1 MIDIAYNKQ
10 IKTKYNITS
19 YPTLFVY
26 KEGQLLNRSTGYR
39 TKSVLVSQLKGYY
52 PNLNTS
58 KVNLPAKAAAN
69 QPIPLAKLG
78 EKSPPRPMLVA
89 DENLASA
96 AKQYPFLAVMGFMG
110 WCGYCDQM
118 NQTILNLSRELQGE
132 VAFAVIDIEKN
143 NATKSQYNITSY
155 PTTLIFRNGSMV
167 KTVKGYQRKAS
178 FVATLKQIDPA
189 LDTSRVTVEK
199 ASPAKAPRPRLTPEQ
214 ACVNMTKSDQPMLSA
229 FVVSRCPFGLQMQR
243 IMANITDMIPEAA
256 RYMEVRY
263 IGSALE
269 NGTITSMHGEQEAQ
283 ENLRQICIREE
294 QSDKYWDYVRCY
306 MKEGKSEECL
316 KFASVD
322 ADKLGSCMEDTGRG
336 SAYAREDFAQA
347 SKYGI
352 TGSPTMVMGGKVVYE
367 SDFSTNTTNS
377 RSPEA
382 LKELLC
388 CGFDKEPDFCEK
400 QLDPS
405 RAATM
410 FYVKLPPKPKLTP
423 EQACFNMTKSDQPML
438 SAFVVSRCPFG
449 LQMQR
454 IMANITDM
462 IPEAARYMEVRYI
475 GSALENGTITSM
487 HGEQEAQENLRQIC
501 IREEQPDK
509 YWNYV
514 KCYMKEGK
522 SEECLKSTSVDT
534 GKLDSCMDDTGRGS
548 AYAKEDFAQASKYGI
563 TGSPT
568 LVMGGKEVSEFDF
581 ATNTTNGRSPEALKE
596 LLCCGFDKEP
606 DFCEVRLNESRA
618 ATMYSKN

>member
-10 IKTKYNITS
+10 IKAKYNITS

-26 KEGQLLNRSTGYR
+26 KDGQLLNRSIGYR
-39 TKSVLVSQLKGYY
+39 TKSVLVSQLKVYY
-52 PNLNTS
+52 PDLNMS
-58 KVNLPAKAAAN
+58 LVNLPAAN

-78 EKSPPRPMLVA
+78 EKRPSLPMLVA

-96 AKQYPFLAVMGFMG
+96 AKQYPFLALMGFMG

-118 NQTILNLSRELQGE
+118 NQTILNLSSELQGQ
-132 VAFAVIDIEKN
+132 VAFAVINIEKN

-167 KTVKGYQRKAS
+167 KMVKGYQRKAS
-178 FVATLKQIDPA
+178 FVAILKQIDPA

-199 ASPAKAPRPRLTPEQ
+199 ISPAKAPRPRLTPEQ

-269 NGTITSMHGEQEAQ
+269 NGTITSMHGE
-283 ENLRQICIREE
+283 
-294 QSDKYWDYVRCY
+294 V
-306 MKEGKSEECL
+306 
-316 KFASVD
+316 
-322 ADKLGSCMEDTGRG
+322 
-336 SAYAREDFAQA
+336 
-347 SKYGI
+347 
-352 TGSPTMVMGGKVVYE
+352 
-367 SDFSTNTTNS
+367 
-377 RSPEA
+377 
-382 LKELLC
+382 
-388 CGFDKEPDFCEK
+388 
-400 QLDPS
+400 
-405 RAATM
+405 
-410 FYVKLPPKPKLTP
+410 
-423 EQACFNMTKSDQPML
+423 
-438 SAFVVSRCPFG
+438 
-449 LQMQR
+449 
-454 IMANITDM
+454 
-462 IPEAARYMEVRYI
+462 
-475 GSALENGTITSM
+475 
-487 HGEQEAQENLRQIC
+487 EAQENLRQIC

-522 SEECLKSTSVDT
+522 SEECLKSASVDAD
-534 GKLDSCMDDTGRGS
+534 KLDSCMEDTGRGS
-548 AYAKEDFAQASKYGI
+548 AYAQKDFAQAGKYDI

-568 LVMGGKEVSEFDF
+568 LIMGGKEVSEFDF

-606 DFCEVRLNESRA
+606 DFCGVKLNESRA
-618 ATMYSKN
+618 ATMYNIN